1 MKKIILAFFF
11 ISSIL
16 TSQDID
22 FNKIKIDDVK
32 NIINNVLN
40 KNKPEKNQI
49 WTGIPGNLN
58 FNINDRI
65 AIKDVIDA
73 YGIYW
78 DTNDLEGYLSL
89 FTDDAIGVHYD
100 ENGEKKIYQI
110 KSDSEIKKSKE
121 RMNFFINNNMQRRHM
136 MSNSLI
142 IDQSKSFIHLIQ
154 YMTLLTTN
162 NKQITEFVT
171 PIYYIFKLSKI
182 DDIWKISY
190 REIKLDKP
198 LDLKIKN

>member
-16 TSQDID
+16 SSQDID
-22 FNKIKIDDVK
+22 FNNIKIDDVK

-40 KNKPEKNQI
+40 KNKPEKNKI
-49 WTGIPGNLN
+49 WSGIPGDLN

-78 DTNDLEGYLSL
+78 DTNNLEGYLSL
-89 FTDDAIGVHYD
+89 FTDDAVGVHYD
-100 ENGEKKIYQI
+100 ENGDKKIYQI
-110 KSDSEIKKSKE
+110 KSDSEIKKNKE

-142 IDQSKSFIHLIQ
+142 IDQSKSFVHLIQ

-171 PIYYIFKLSKI
+171 PISYIFKLSKI

-198 LDLKIKN
+198 LDLKMKN